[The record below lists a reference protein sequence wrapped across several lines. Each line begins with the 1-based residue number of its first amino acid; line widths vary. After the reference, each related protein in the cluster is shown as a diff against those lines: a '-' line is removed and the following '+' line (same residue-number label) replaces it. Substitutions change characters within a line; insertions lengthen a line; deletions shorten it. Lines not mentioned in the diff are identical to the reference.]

1 MPKINRI
8 LWVSGLHADC
18 TQGLALHRRPSV
30 LLGDTRRPGRA
41 RRSLGADYGAAR
53 REEVR
58 PEGGRELA
66 LELVAG
72 RSMNHGQLLVSHLAN
87 QCVSMC
93 FNGYMCHG

>member
-58 PEGGRELA
+58 PEGGRELV

-72 RSMNHGQLLVSHLAN
+72 RSMKIDGAIFYALAY
-87 QCVSMC
+87 
-93 FNGYMCHG
+93 F